1 MMQYPLYPQYP
12 SYPQRP
18 QQQNPQNKKFLY
30 ILIFAI
36 LIVAVVIATLLLRP
50 MSGLTVKCGDGVCEG
65 KENCNSCADDCACK
79 TGEYC
84 SEESSKC
91 TKPVCG
97 NKKCEPSESNL
108 NCCEDCKCE
117 LKQEK
122 CNPTTHACELP
133 EIKVS
138 DERVRELVTDYFES
152 KGKQVAS
159 IGSIESGM
167 YNNEIVKRCV
177 VKLVGDDRSL
187 GVVVTAAEKVV
198 ELQDF

>member
-18 QQQNPQNKKFLY
+18 QQNPQNKKFLY

-50 MSGLTVKCGDGVCEG
+50 MSGLSVKCGDGSCDE
-65 KENCNSCADDCACK
+65 KENCNNCADDCTCK

-84 SEESSKC
+84 SAENKC
-91 TKPVCG
+91 VKPVCG
-97 NKKCEPSESNL
+97 NNKCEAGESNL
-108 NCCEDCKCE
+108 NCCNDCKCE

-122 CNPTTHACELP
+122 CNPIKHGCELP

-138 DERVRELVTDYFES
+138 DERVKELVTDYFVS

-159 IGSIESGM
+159 ISSIESGM

-198 ELQDF
+198 EMQDF